1 MPRVVGI
8 NHLAI
13 KVSDFEA
20 SKRYYDKLLG
30 FLGFELEWEFDHV
43 AGWNNGHTM
52 LWLSEAD
59 DEGKQH
65 PHRIGNIGFHHY
77 AFELDSRKAVDD
89 LHAFLKRQK
98 IVVVDPP
105 AAYPSYG
112 EGYYAVYFLDPDGM
126 KLEGMYFLEKV
137 KRNARL
143 AALALK
149 KAKIPAKGKVKTVK
163 TKKTKKKTAKK
174 KR

>member
-8 NHLAI
+8 DHLAI
-13 KVSDFEA
+13 KVSDFKT
-20 SKRYYDKLLG
+20 SKHYYNKLLG

-59 DEGKQH
+59 DEGKKH

-89 LHAFLKRQK
+89 LYAFLKKQK
-98 IVVVDPP
+98 VVVVDRP

-112 EGYYAVYFLDPDGM
+112 EGYYAVYFLDPDGL

-143 AALALK
+143 AALTLK
-149 KAKIPAKGKVKTVK
+149 KAKVPARGKAVKKNTA
-163 TKKTKKKTAKK
+163 KKTKKK
-174 KR
+174 R